1 VRTDGPHTIAEL
13 ERQMAYLRTTRGTGQ
28 HAQLIG
34 GEVTLLGPEDHARA
48 LEVME
53 RHGRK
58 PMSMTHGDFDY
69 DYLHDLAIA
78 PDGSRRFRRLRVAGH
93 FDSLML
99 GRRGV
104 PRPRSEA
111 ELDAHRRRFVAMFER
126 LRAQHGVGFDL
137 AHNMTVTPRNLGEVA
152 SVVRSCA
159 GMRFGMMSFQ
169 PAAYVGNPR
178 RWKEDFRAVTI
189 DDVWAEI
196 ERGVGTRLPWAHLQ
210 MGDARCNRSA
220 YGILAGGR
228 WTPILDDRD
237 ERDLRVRD
245 RFLDAFGGMD
255 FERAPAALVAAVA
268 RVVAR
273 HPAVVP
279 AAAGWAARFV
289 RRSGARRLLTG
300 RPRALT
306 FVVHAFMD
314 AEVVK
319 PAWEGR
325 TRWRTPTRTASSRR
339 ACSTRCSTPRRTW
352 SCGAC
357 CHCGRERPL
366 APCPYASPC
375 VRTARIASR
384 DRFASL
390 GHEQRQD
397 ESDERHE
404 RPQARGGAQ
413 KLLAL
418 SLRAVTA
425 RCARADPP
433 RPRAHPKRAQHD
445 AETGAVE
452 EVADE
457 RWEPLAEVGGGPLGP
472 LAEQPREQREVADEP
487 PGDAVADAPGQRGGA
502 VDDLATEEHGEA
514 RADEDGDEQ
523 VYREPGNG

>member
-1 VRTDGPHTIAEL
+1 MPPLSKARGAVRRFIEASRPVHRDTAVALRRRWEELPDNARSPQQLLGRRTAGCEGTHGVFPRCNLACTPCYHAKEAQSVRTDGPHTIAEV

-48 LEVME
+48 LQVME

-69 DYLHDLAIA
+69 DYLRDLAIA
-78 PDGSRRFRRLRVAGH
+78 PDGRRRFRRLRVAGH

-111 ELDAHRRRFVAMFER
+111 ELDEHRRRFVAMFER

-137 AHNMTVTPRNLGEVA
+137 AHNMTVTPGNLGEVA

-228 WTPILDDRD
+228 WTPFLDERD
-237 ERDLRVRD
+237 ARDLRVRD

-255 FERAPAALVAAVA
+255 FERAPAPLVAAVA

-273 HPAVVP
+273 RPSVVP
-279 AAAGWAARFV
+279 AAVGWAARFV
-289 RRSGARRLLTG
+289 RRTGVRRLLTG

-319 PAWEGR
+319 PAWEALQRGE
-325 TRWRTPTRTASSRR
+325 TAGDLRVRAAQERLQACSYAMAHPDENRLVPACVQHSVLDPQENLVLRR
-339 ACSTRCSTPRRTW
+339 ALPL
-352 SCGAC
+352 
-357 CHCGRERPL
+357 RP
-366 APCPYASPC
+366 
-375 VRTARIASR
+375 
-384 DRFASL
+384 
-390 GHEQRQD
+390 
-397 ESDERHE
+397 
-404 RPQARGGAQ
+404 
-413 KLLAL
+413 
-418 SLRAVTA
+418 
-425 RCARADPP
+425 
-433 RPRAHPKRAQHD
+433 
-445 AETGAVE
+445 
-452 EVADE
+452 
-457 RWEPLAEVGGGPLGP
+457 
-472 LAEQPREQREVADEP
+472 
-487 PGDAVADAPGQRGGA
+487 
-502 VDDLATEEHGEA
+502 
-514 RADEDGDEQ
+514 
-523 VYREPGNG
+523 

>member
-1 VRTDGPHTIAEL
+1 MPPLSKARSAVGGVRRFLEVSRPVHRDTAAALQRRWEELPDEARSPQQLLGRRTAGCEGTHGVFPRCNLACTPCYHAREAQNVRTDGPHTIAEV

-273 HPAVVP
+273 QPAVVP

-319 PAWEGR
+319 PAWEGLQR
-325 TRWRTPTRTASSRR
+325 GETAGDPRVR
-339 ACSTRCSTPRRTW
+339 AAQERLQACS
-352 SCGAC
+352 
-357 CHCGRERPL
+357 
-366 APCPYASPC
+366 YAM
-375 VRTARIASR
+375 
-384 DRFASL
+384 
-390 GHEQRQD
+390 
-397 ESDERHE
+397 
-404 RPQARGGAQ
+404 
-413 KLLAL
+413 
-418 SLRAVTA
+418 
-425 RCARADPP
+425 
-433 RPRAHPKRAQHD
+433 AHP
-445 AETGAVE
+445 
-452 EVADE
+452 
-457 RWEPLAEVGGGPLGP
+457 
-472 LAEQPREQREVADEP
+472 
-487 PGDAVADAPGQRGGA
+487 
-502 VDDLATEEHGEA
+502 
-514 RADEDGDEQ
+514 DEDRLVPACVQHSVLDPQENL
-523 VYREPGNG
+523 VLRRVLPLRP

>member
-1 VRTDGPHTIAEL
+1 MPPLSKARSAVAGVRRFLEVSRPVHRDTAAALQRRWEELPDEARSPQQLLGRRTAGCEGTHGVFPRCNLACTPCYHAREAQGVRTDGPHTIAEL

-58 PMSMTHGDFDY
+58 PTSMTHGDFDY

-196 ERGVGTRLPWAHLQ
+196 ERGIGTRLPWAHLQ

-237 ERDLRVRD
+237 ERDERVRD

-255 FERAPAALVAAVA
+255 FDRPPAALVAGVA

-273 HPAVVP
+273 RPSVVPAVVS
-279 AAAGWAARFV
+279 WAARFV
-289 RRSGARRLLTG
+289 RRTGARRLLTG

-319 PAWEGR
+319 PAWEGLQR
-325 TRWRTPTRTASSRR
+325 GETTGDPRVRAAQERLQ
-339 ACSTRCSTPRRTW
+339 ACS
-352 SCGAC
+352 
-357 CHCGRERPL
+357 
-366 APCPYASPC
+366 YAM
-375 VRTARIASR
+375 
-384 DRFASL
+384 
-390 GHEQRQD
+390 
-397 ESDERHE
+397 
-404 RPQARGGAQ
+404 
-413 KLLAL
+413 
-418 SLRAVTA
+418 
-425 RCARADPP
+425 
-433 RPRAHPKRAQHD
+433 AHP
-445 AETGAVE
+445 
-452 EVADE
+452 
-457 RWEPLAEVGGGPLGP
+457 
-472 LAEQPREQREVADEP
+472 
-487 PGDAVADAPGQRGGA
+487 
-502 VDDLATEEHGEA
+502 
-514 RADEDGDEQ
+514 DEDRLVPACVQHSVLDPQENL
-523 VYREPGNG
+523 VLRRVLPLRP